1 MSADKYLFKYVHETE
16 KEARSIIEEYLKNH
30 PITAYGDWICDRWY
44 GHREFFDDEIHF
56 NNEVWFDKFE
66 EVESC
71 IFEEAEF
78 RLETDK
84 EQLEEKARKYNAS
97 VEPFDFAHD
106 CTLNFVDYLR
116 RTLDD
121 FFFDAKT
128 KNRHALTLIR
138 ALFEFEGKRQ
148 DRWFSIEP
156 PEDEDFPEYE
166 VLEWPVREGLNFQ
179 KVRNLRA
186 FSNLV
191 RAMALMTREDE
202 LEKVIEQSREEGRK
216 EQERI
221 YKEVRRRTAKLKR
234 LTLEKRQLIEAKE
247 FLTSPKTQKERE
259 QLKRLPLNTLANKYI
274 AWRQNHGLE
283 TNNSSKTYQNH
294 LEKTIKLMKDSAD

>member
-1 MSADKYLFKYVHETE
+1 MSADKYLLKYVHETE
-16 KEARSIIEEYLKNH
+16 KEARSIIGEYLKNH
-30 PITAYGDWICDRWY
+30 PITVYGDWICDSGY
-44 GHREFFDDEIHF
+44 GKTEFFDDEIHF
-56 NNEVWFDKFE
+56 TNEVWFDKFE

-71 IFEEAEF
+71 IFEKAEF
-78 RLETDK
+78 QLEIDK

-106 CTLNFVDYLR
+106 CTLNFVDYLSQ
-116 RTLDD
+116 TLDD
-121 FFFDAKT
+121 FLFDAKT

-166 VLEWPVREGLNFQ
+166 VLEWPVLGDLNFQ
-179 KVRNLRA
+179 DVGNLRA

-216 EQERI
+216 EQVRI
-221 YKEVRRRTAKLKR
+221 YKEVRSRTAKLKR
-234 LTLEKRQLIEAKE
+234 LTLGKRQLIEAKE
-247 FLTSPKTQKERE
+247 FLTSPEDPKKRE
-259 QLKRLPLNTLANKYI
+259 QLIRLPGNALVNKYI
-274 AWRQNHGLE
+274 AWRQNHGLK
-283 TNNSSKTYQNH
+283 TNNSSKTYQRH